1 MGDTRVGTCVGETYQ
16 VTCAQTFHGY
26 LLECVETVKLRRTA
40 EHGVYKVG
48 GTFLTVCLQ
57 VPDGFV
63 QRGTVYQSQHFFG
76 CMLQELAVVLC
87 LDVHIILPLLAIYKV
102 RGKQAERDLLQCAF
116 GLGYVDEI
124 VESAAD
130 VFNLTAVNIGNIGYT
145 GIDIAVY
152 SIAERQELGEVRH
165 QCCDNKSTPQQP
177 VTDAVEELCYKLY
190 YIHKILFPFDYFY
203 ICQHLK

>member
-1 MGDTRVGTCVGETYQ
+1 MALFVALKRSISYALISSSSKILMVFGDTRVGTCVGETYQ

-48 GTFLTVCLQ
+48 GTFLTVCCRF
-57 VPDGFV
+57 P
-63 QRGTVYQSQHFFG
+63 TVLSNEERSTKASTSFG

-116 GLGYVDEI
+116 G
-124 VESAAD
+124 
-130 VFNLTAVNIGNIGYT
+130 
-145 GIDIAVY
+145 
-152 SIAERQELGEVRH
+152 
-165 QCCDNKSTPQQP
+165 PW
-177 VTDAVEELCYKLY
+177 LC
-190 YIHKILFPFDYFY
+190 
-203 ICQHLK
+203 